1 MLTVVII
8 AKNEEKNLP
17 DTIKSIKAQTFKKK
31 FEVLLSDGKSKDRTR
46 ELAKE
51 AGFNVVVQE
60 KLGVSNARNVGW
72 KNAKGNLVFFIEAD
86 QILDKDCL
94 KEIDKA
100 FQDKKV
106 MCARANVIPITKN
119 WLQKGLYV
127 QIQLASRRQQVETFP
142 IIYRKKVL
150 EQVGGYDENLDF
162 AEDRELPKRVK
173 KAGYVSK
180 YLENA
185 KLWVKP
191 VDNLEKLYKQGRW
204 YGRNILRYF
213 KNSRDYATL
222 GAVLTYAS
230 LLPLLILGI
239 IYRPILILFAV
250 PFALIL
256 YYTLRGLFI
265 TGSPYAFAMIPIAF
279 VRGTGQLVGMIES
292 PFKKGGGKVS

>member
-1 MLTVVII
+1 MVLKIEFN
-8 AKNEEKNLP
+8 KEFER
-17 DTIKSIKAQTFKKK
+17 K
-31 FEVLLSDGKSKDRTR
+31 FR
-46 ELAKE
+46 ELAMRKYGFSKGSIKKAGEE
-51 AGFNVVVQE
+51 AI
-60 KLGVSNARNVGW
+60 KIW
-72 KNAKGNLVFFIEAD
+72 IE
-86 QILDKDCL
+86 L
-94 KEIDKA
+94 
-100 FQDKKV
+100 
-106 MCARANVIPITKN
+106 
-119 WLQKGLYV
+119 
-127 QIQLASRRQQVETFP
+127 
-142 IIYRKKVL
+142 
-150 EQVGGYDENLDF
+150 
-162 AEDRELPKRVK
+162 EDRELPKRVK